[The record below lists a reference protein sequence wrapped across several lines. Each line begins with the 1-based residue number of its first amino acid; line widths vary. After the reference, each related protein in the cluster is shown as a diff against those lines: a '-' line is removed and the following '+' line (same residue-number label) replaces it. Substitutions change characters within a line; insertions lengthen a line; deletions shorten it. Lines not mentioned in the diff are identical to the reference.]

1 MNIVDKRL
9 ANVISGVWWLLLLRG
24 LVAILFGVL
33 TWLQPGIS
41 LAALVLLFG
50 AYSLADG
57 ILGVWAAIT
66 GRKQHEDWWV
76 LLLWG
81 FVGIGVGIMTFLV
94 PGVTALA
101 LLFYIAIWATASGVL
116 QIVVAIR
123 LRREITDEWLLL
135 LAGLASIVFGVL
147 LMLKPAAGALAV
159 LWLIGTYAVIFGA
172 LLVILSFK
180 ARSFGRRLA
189 ASS

>member
-1 MNIVDKRL
+1 MNIVEKRL
-9 ANVISGVWWLLLLRG
+9 AKVISDNWWLLLLRG
-24 LVAILFGVL
+24 LVAVLFGVL

-50 AYSLADG
+50 AYAFADG
-57 ILGVWAAIT
+57 ILGVWAAIS

-76 LLLWG
+76 LLLWA
-81 FVGIGVGIMTFLV
+81 FVGIGVGIVTFLV

-123 LRREITDEWLLL
+123 LRREIADEWLLF
-135 LAGLASIVFGVL
+135 LAGLLSVAFGVL
-147 LMLKPAAGALAV
+147 LMIRPAEGALAV
-159 LWLIGTYAVIFGA
+159 LWLIGAYAIFFGA

-189 ASS
+189 ASA

>member
-66 GRKQHEDWWV
+66 ERKQHEDWWV

-123 LRREITDEWLLL
+123 LRREIADEWLLL
-135 LAGLASIVFGVL
+135 LAGLLSVAFGVL
-147 LMLKPAAGALAV
+147 LMIRPAEGALAV
-159 LWLIGTYAVIFGA
+159 LWLIGAYAIFFGA

-189 ASS
+189 ASA